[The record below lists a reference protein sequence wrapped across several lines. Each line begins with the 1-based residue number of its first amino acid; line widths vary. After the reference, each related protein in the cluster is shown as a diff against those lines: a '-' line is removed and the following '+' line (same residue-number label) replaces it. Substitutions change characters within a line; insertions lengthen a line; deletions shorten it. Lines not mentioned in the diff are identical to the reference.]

1 MIDTTYISKCLKT
14 LISVTNSLRNLDK
27 ESIEYDIY
35 RAAAVKEFELI
46 LEQAGTLLKRALRH
60 FYFSSQKVD
69 SLFFKDIF
77 RHAALHSIITVQEAE
92 NWLNYRDERNM
103 TAHNYGEEH
112 AEDILELLERFIHDT
127 KNLIKKINK
136 VNHDSK
142 SKL

>member
-1 MIDTTYISKCLKT
+1 MIDTSYLNKCLDT
-14 LISVTNSLRNLDK
+14 LISITNSLRTLEKD
-27 ESIEYDIY
+27 SVEYDIY

-60 FYFSSQKVD
+60 YYYNSQKVD
-69 SLFFKDIF
+69 ALFFKDIF
-77 RHAALHSIITVQEAE
+77 RRAALHSIITVDEAE

-112 AEDILELLERFIHDT
+112 AEDILELLDKFIHDT
-127 KNLIKKINK
+127 RNLIKKINK

-142 SKL
+142 

>member
-60 FYFSSQKVD
+60 FYASSQKVD

-77 RHAALHSIITVQEAE
+77 RHSALHSLITLEEAE
-92 NWLNYRDERNM
+92 SWLNYRDERNM

-112 AEDILELLERFIHDT
+112 ADDIIDLLDKFINDT
-127 KNLIKKINK
+127 NNLIRKIELFNNVAK
-136 VNHDSK
+136 
-142 SKL
+142 